1 MVDAKDQNGMTALHW
16 AVVMADCRLVGL
28 LLDNGAS
35 LKAEDSSG
43 KTALDSAED
52 KEVIRLLQVS

>member
-1 MVDAKDQNGMTALHW
+1 MTALHW